1 MLKSNLWKKGIASF
15 LFILGIVCIGFS
27 SYIRSE
33 VEDGEARLEAGKAK
47 LNQGKSALS
56 ILPRS
61 QMLQN
66 QLQEAGQKKIHAGEE
81 AIAYYSRLA
90 QLLLAGG
97 ILLSVGGVL
106 LFFFKKKN

>member
-1 MLKSNLWKKGIASF
+1 MLKSNLFKKSLASF
-15 LFILGIVCIGFS
+15 LLILGIFCIGLS

-33 VEDGEARLEAGKAK
+33 VEDGEARLESGKQK
-47 LNQGKSALS
+47 LNQGKSALA

-81 AIAYYSRLA
+81 QIAYYSHMA
-90 QLLLAGG
+90 TLLLIGG
-97 ILLSVGGVL
+97 ILLSVGGVVL
-106 LFFFKKKN
+106 LVLKKK